1 MPVINV
7 CMIKGRP
14 AERRKAF
21 SKAVTDV
28 AVETLGV
35 PIESVRV
42 IITEI
47 EPENW
52 SVAGKSKDEN

>member
-1 MPVINV
+1 
-7 CMIKGRP
+7 MIKGRP